1 MGANAVP
8 ATAVNPKRAR
18 PTAGRI
24 ALVACA
30 YLLIVVLAA
39 VLPLAFKHNPFI
51 KPTPELQ
58 AYRLA
63 LWLVWLPVLI
73 ESLRSR
79 PANPIWWLI
88 FAYVVSAQVWAFGYI
103 RNSVVWSLTNL
114 LSSLYVPIFIHLV
127 LAFPSG
133 HLRGAWDRVV
143 VAFFYLDI
151 AVFSVLLALF
161 SQLPLDTCTANC
173 YQNVFAVWPN
183 DRIVDVLVVAGVVV
197 PILAAPAIL
206 IRLWRHWRTGSWIE
220 RQALAPILVAV
231 PIVVASVSL
240 EFLGDRL
247 GLAPVNAFYASALGP
262 VPLFV
267 PPVAFLVG
275 VLRLRLTRTRIAD
288 LIVELG
294 RGVPIGGLR
303 DVLART
309 LGDPTLDLV
318 FASPSGAGFVDLAGR
333 RVTLPLPAEARSVTW
348 LQRGDDLLGV
358 LIHDPQL
365 DAQDPGLVE
374 AAGTAARLA
383 LENERLAA
391 QVRAQLEEVRA
402 SRARIVEAGDVERRR
417 VERDLHDGAQQR
429 LVALAMRLQLARAS
443 TEGASTV
450 LDEATSELQAAIGEV
465 RDLARGLHP
474 PILTEAGLAAAID
487 ALAERAPLPVSVN
500 IPTTRYRVATESA
513 AYFVVA
519 EALTNVARHAG
530 ASRAYV
536 TATEADA
543 MLVLVIRDDGR
554 GGADPEAGSGL
565 AGLRDRLAAA
575 GGTLS
580 IASPADH
587 GTILTA
593 VLPVE

>member
-1 MGANAVP
+1 
-8 ATAVNPKRAR
+8 
-18 PTAGRI
+18 
-24 ALVACA
+24 
-30 YLLIVVLAA
+30 
-39 VLPLAFKHNPFI
+39 
-51 KPTPELQ
+51 
-58 AYRLA
+58 
-63 LWLVWLPVLI
+63 
-73 ESLRSR
+73 
-79 PANPIWWLI
+79 
-88 FAYVVSAQVWAFGYI
+88 
-103 RNSVVWSLTNL
+103 
-114 LSSLYVPIFIHLV
+114 
-127 LAFPSG
+127 
-133 HLRGAWDRVV
+133 
-143 VAFFYLDI
+143 
-151 AVFSVLLALF
+151 
-161 SQLPLDTCTANC
+161 
-173 YQNVFAVWPN
+173 
-183 DRIVDVLVVAGVVV
+183 
-197 PILAAPAIL
+197 
-206 IRLWRHWRTGSWIE
+206 
-220 RQALAPILVAV
+220 
-231 PIVVASVSL
+231 
-240 EFLGDRL
+240 
-247 GLAPVNAFYASALGP
+247 VNAFYASALGP

-333 RVTLPLPAEARSVTW
+333 PVTLPLPAEARSVTW

-443 TEGASTV
+443 TEGASAV

-474 PILTEAGLAAAID
+474 SILTEAGLAAAID